1 MKKNYTLRLE
11 KLKKRRLDNQLQK
24 AVLSESFSD
33 IKISESVKYALES
46 MSPIDQSYTK
56 NTYLASENIKNNLI
70 KGLNDKG
77 LFVEFRHQGSVETDT
92 HIKLHS
98 DIDLLVFTEKF
109 YSMELPLIPSSRYLG
124 DPLEDLKELRQECYN
139 VLYSTYDQVEN
150 SKAKSIQVFPTNP
163 KRKVDVVPANWVN
176 TQDYQTT
183 SNEKYRGIHLYDKE
197 NHSRQKDYPFM
208 HIVNVK
214 AKNNLVSGGFAKLVR
229 LLKTLKV
236 DSDNEIKLSSFEIT
250 SIVFAMDNN
259 LLIKPKYQE
268 LLLLNEGSKQLDK
281 VIINKVYRESLMSPN
296 SKENV
301 FGTSEAKVIEI
312 KKLKLELDELIEDI
326 TEELRK
332 QFKRIDENIIY
343 G

>member
-1 MKKNYTLRLE
+1 MKKNYTIRLE
-11 KLKKRRLDNQLQK
+11 KLKKRRLDDQLQK
-24 AVLSESFSD
+24 AILSESFSD

-46 MSPIDQSYTK
+46 MSSIDASYTK
-56 NTYLASENIKNNLI
+56 NTYIASENIRNNLVVGLSN
-70 KGLNDKG
+70 KGLS
-77 LFVEFRHQGSVETDT
+77 VEFRYQGSVETDT

-109 YSMELPLIPSSRYLG
+109 HSMELPLIPSNPYQG
-124 DPLEDLKELRQECYN
+124 DPLQDLKELRQESYN
-139 VLYSTYDQVEN
+139 VLNKIYTQVDN

-176 TQDYQTT
+176 TQDYHTT
-183 SNEKYRGIHLYDKE
+183 SNEKYRGIHLYDKD

-208 HIVNVK
+208 HIANVK
-214 AKNNLVSGGFAKLVR
+214 AKNNLVSGGLAKLVR

-236 DSDNEIKLSSFEIT
+236 DADYEIKLSSFEIT
-250 SIVFAMDNN
+250 SIVYAMDNN
-259 LLIKPKYQE
+259 LLNKPKYQE

-281 VIINKVYRESLMSPN
+281 VITNKVYRESLMSPN
-296 SKENV
+296 GKENV
-301 FGTSEAKVIEI
+301 FGTSEAKVIEL

-326 TEELRK
+326 TEQLRK

-343 G
+343 

>member
-11 KLKKRRLDNQLQK
+11 KLKKRRLDDQLKK
-24 AVLSESFSD
+24 AVFSKSFSD

-46 MSPIDQSYTK
+46 MSSIDPSYTK
-56 NTYLASENIKNNLI
+56 NTYLASENIKNNLTI
-70 KGLNDKG
+70 GLNNKGLS
-77 LFVEFRHQGSVETDT
+77 VEFRHQGSVETDT

-109 YSMELPLIPSSRYLG
+109 HSMELPLTPSNPYQG
-124 DPLEDLKELRQECYN
+124 DPLADLKELRQECYD
-139 VLYSTYDQVEN
+139 VLNSKYIQVDN

-176 TQDYQTT
+176 TQDYQNT
-183 SNEKYRGIHLYDKE
+183 SNEKYRGIHIYDKD

-208 HIVNVK
+208 HIANVK
-214 AKNNLVSGGFAKLVR
+214 AKNSLVSGGLAKLVR

-236 DSDNEIKLSSFEIT
+236 DAEYEIKLSSFEIT
-250 SIVFAMDNN
+250 SIVYAMENQS
-259 LLIKPKYQE
+259 LIKPKYQE
-268 LLLLNEGSKQLDK
+268 LLILNEGSRQLDK
-281 VIINKVYRESLMSPN
+281 MINNRTYRESLMSPN
-296 SKENV
+296 GKENV
-301 FGTSEAKVIEI
+301 FGTSEIKIVEL

-326 TEELRK
+326 TEELGK